1 MDSSKNNLYVIW
13 AALFFTMVGMSM
25 VVPFLP
31 FYIRDLGIT
40 EQSEVELWSGLAFAG
55 PFIISFFLTPVW
67 GMLGDKYGKKSMV
80 VRAIIG
86 LSISQFLVGMSQDVY
101 QLVMFRM
108 FQGATSGFIPASL
121 ALVSSNSPKE
131 KSGYN
136 IGVLQMAISSGTI
149 IGPLI
154 GGIIA
159 DITSHRLV
167 FHITGSLCLISGI
180 FVILMVKDTK
190 VITVKKLSVFD
201 NFKYSFNSKTLST
214 VLVSI
219 ALTQMAVSITQPGFA
234 LFIESLI
241 DNQDFLST
249 ISGVVFGVTGIATA
263 VSSPLWG
270 KMNDK
275 KGVNRNL
282 FIAMSI
288 GFVALTLHSFV
299 FSYILLIPLRIILGF
314 CIGGMIPVFYSVI
327 SNITPDE
334 RKGGIMGVASSFT
347 ILGNILGPLM
357 YSLITP
363 IIGLRNIFMCAGILL
378 FANIIYINFNRIS
391 NLNIYGRIISYTNKE
406 N

>member
-1 MDSSKNNLYVIW
+1 
-13 AALFFTMVGMSM
+13 MVGMSM

>member
-1 MDSSKNNLYVIW
+1 
-13 AALFFTMVGMSM
+13 MVGMSM

-31 FYIRDLGIT
+31 MYIRDLGIT
-40 EQSEVELWSGLAFAG
+40 EQSQVERWSGFAFAG
-55 PFIISFFLTPVW
+55 PFILSFFLTPVW

-86 LSISQFLVGMSQDVY
+86 LSISQFLIGMSQDVY

-108 FQGATSGFIPASL
+108 FQGAASGFIPASL

-154 GGIIA
+154 GGIVA
-159 DITSHRLV
+159 DFTSHRLV

-180 FVILMVKDTK
+180 LVILMVKDTK

-201 NFKYSFNSKTLST
+201 NFKYSFNSKALST

-219 ALTQMAVSITQPGFA
+219 ALTQMAVAITQPGFA

-249 ISGVVFGVTGIATA
+249 ISGVLFGVTGIATA

-282 FIAMSI
+282 FFAMSI
-288 GFVALTLHSFV
+288 GVVALTLHSFV

-347 ILGNILGPLM
+347 ILGNMLGPLM

-363 IIGLRNIFMCAGILL
+363 IIGLRNIFMFAGILL
-378 FANIIYINFNRIS
+378 FANIIYINYNRIS

>member
-1 MDSSKNNLYVIW
+1 
-13 AALFFTMVGMSM
+13 MVGMSM

-31 FYIRDLGIT
+31 LYIRDLGIT
-40 EQSEVELWSGLAFAG
+40 DQTEVERWSGLAFAG
-55 PFIISFFLTPVW
+55 PFILSFFLTPVW

-80 VRAIIG
+80 VRAVIG
-86 LSISQFLVGMSQDVY
+86 LSVSQFLVGMSQDVY
-101 QLVMFRM
+101 QLIMFRM
-108 FQGATSGFIPASL
+108 FQGAASGFIPASL
-121 ALVSSNSPKE
+121 ALVSASSPKE

-136 IGVLQMAISSGTI
+136 IGILQMAISAGTI

-154 GGIIA
+154 GGVIA

-167 FHITGSLCLISGI
+167 FYITGSVCLISGI
-180 FVILMVKDTK
+180 LVIFMVKDAK
-190 VITVKKLSVFD
+190 VISDKKLSVFD
-201 NFKYSFNSKTLST
+201 NLKYSFNNKTLST
-214 VLVSI
+214 ILVSV
-219 ALTQMAVSITQPGFA
+219 ALTQMAVSITQPGFT

-241 DNQDFLST
+241 DDRNFLST
-249 ISGVVFGVTGIATA
+249 ISGVLFGVTGIATA

-275 KGVNRNL
+275 KGVNKNL

-288 GFVALTLHSFV
+288 GVAALCLHSFV

-314 CIGGMIPVFYSVI
+314 CVGGMIPVFYSVI
-327 SNITPDE
+327 SNITPDD

-347 ILGNILGPLM
+347 ILGNMIGPLT

-363 IIGLRNIFMCAGILL
+363 LIGLRNIFMFAGILL
-378 FANIIYINFNRIS
+378 FVNIIYINFSKITNF
-391 NLNIYGRIISYTNKE
+391 NLYGRIISYTNKE

>member
-1 MDSSKNNLYVIW
+1 
-13 AALFFTMVGMSM
+13 M